1 MIMRVFKILLMLVV
15 LAVAAGVV
23 GFRYWQAQLLSP
35 LAIEKEQLFEVPKGA
50 SLTRVV
56 SELESQGII
65 EASWPYKV
73 WSRLEPEAVNGLRAG
88 EFRLTP
94 GLNGRELV
102 ALLSS
107 DDVVSYTLTVP
118 EGWTFAQMRT
128 AMDASPKLEHTTRDM
143 SDEELMA
150 AVGAEGEKPEGR
162 FFPDTYRYHKG
173 VSDLS
178 LYKQAYSRMS
188 KTLEEV
194 WAGRD
199 DDLPITSAYEAL
211 IMASLIERET
221 GAPEERDEI
230 AGVFKRRM
238 ERGMRLQTDPT
249 VIYGLGKD
257 YDGSLSRADLRKAT
271 PWNTYVI
278 TGLPPT
284 PIAMPGRAA
293 LEAAVHPKEGDTYY
307 FVAKGEGKH
316 HFSRTLREHNNAVRR
331 YILNR

>member
-1 MIMRVFKILLMLVV
+1 
-15 LAVAAGVV
+15 
-23 GFRYWQAQLLSP
+23 
-35 LAIEKEQLFEVPKGA
+35 
-50 SLTRVV
+50 
-56 SELESQGII
+56 
-65 EASWPYKV
+65 
-73 WSRLEPEAVNGLRAG
+73 
-88 EFRLTP
+88 
-94 GLNGRELV
+94 
-102 ALLSS
+102 
-107 DDVVSYTLTVP
+107 
-118 EGWTFAQMRT
+118 MRT
-128 AMDASPKLEHTTRDM
+128 AMDTSPKLEHTTRDM

-178 LYKQAYSRMS
+178 LYKQAYARMS
-188 KTLEEV
+188 KTLEDV

-199 DDLPITSAYEAL
+199 DDLPITTAYEAL
-211 IMASLIERET
+211 ILASLIERET
-221 GAPEERDEI
+221 GAPEERGEI

-249 VIYGLGKD
+249 VIYGLGED
-257 YDGSLSRADLRKAT
+257 YDGSLLSRADLRKPT

-293 LEAAVHPKEGDTYY
+293 LEAAVHPKPGDTYY